1 MLNRIKNL
9 FQNLYFTPR
18 FFYVLLGV
26 VALFAFS
33 YAIEAI
39 YGMVWLLLYAF
50 IAFTLLEI
58 LFLFLSKNKITINR
72 VLPDKLSNGDDNY
85 ILLKLQNEFSLK
97 MYIQVI
103 DELPKQFQS
112 RNFVQVTALD
122 PKSLKELR
130 YAVRPISRGV
140 YEFGL
145 VRIFAS
151 RNLGLVQ
158 RRYSSEKE
166 QIVKCYPAFLALRA
180 MDIKAVANEQVI
192 MGSRKIRR
200 IGSTMEFEQ
209 IKEYVL
215 GDDIRNINWKSTAK
229 RGQLMVNQFQDEK
242 SQDIYVA
249 IDTGR
254 TMEMPFNG
262 LSLLDYSINASLMM
276 LSLALAKYDRA
287 GMFTFGKRMD
297 NMVLADKRPN
307 QMQQIM
313 EGLYGIETKFQES
326 NFAALY
332 AQLKRRVSHR
342 SLIVLFTNFE
352 SMDGMQRNL
361 PFLNGIN
368 KHHLLLV
375 VFFKNKEIAAMAETD
390 AQSPE
395 QLSERIIAAKI
406 EYDKRL
412 MVRELAQYGIL
423 SLLTTA
429 EDLNIAV
436 MNKYLEVKGK
446 GLI

>member
-1 MLNRIKNL
+1 MKKIKQFYENL
-9 FQNLYFTPR
+9 FFTRR
-18 FFYVLLGV
+18 FFLVMLGL
-26 VALFAFS
+26 ATLFVISF
-33 YAIEAI
+33 AIEAI
-39 YGMVWLLLYAF
+39 YGMVWFLF
-50 IAFTLLEI
+50 FCVVGFTLLEL
-58 LFLFLSKNKITINR
+58 LFLFLSKNNIQVTR
-72 VLPDKLSNGDDNY
+72 LLPEKLSNGDENDIY
-85 ILLKLQNEFSLK
+85 LKVRNSFSLK
-97 MYIQVI
+97 IYAQVI

-112 RNFVQVTALD
+112 RDFLHTATLAPNGD
-122 PKSLKELR
+122 KTMHYR
-130 YAVRPISRGV
+130 VRPQVRGV

-145 VRIFAS
+145 AHVFAS
-151 RNLGLVQ
+151 TRLGLVQ
-158 RRYSSEKE
+158 RRFSSAEI
-166 QIVKCYPAFLALRA
+166 QTVKCYPAFLALRN
-180 MDIKAVANEQVI
+180 MDIRAIANEQVI

-215 GDDIRNINWKSTAK
+215 GDDIRTINWKSTAK

-262 LSLLDYSINASLMM
+262 LSLLDYAINASLMM

-287 GMFTFGKRMD
+287 GMFSFGKRMD
-297 NMVLADKRPN
+297 NVVLADKRPN

-313 EGLYGIETKFQES
+313 EGLYAIETKFEES

-332 AQLKRRVSHR
+332 AQLKRRVAHR
-342 SLIVLFTNFE
+342 SLIVLYTNFE

-361 PFLNGIN
+361 PYLTGIN
-368 KHHLLLV
+368 KQHLLLV
-375 VFFKNKEIAAMAETD
+375 VFFKNKEIAAMAEAD
-390 AQSPE
+390 IPNAE
-395 QLSERIIAAKI
+395 QLSERIVAGKL

-423 SLLTTA
+423 SLLTTP
-429 EDLNIAV
+429 EDLNVAV
-436 MNKYLEVKGK
+436 MNKYLEIKGK